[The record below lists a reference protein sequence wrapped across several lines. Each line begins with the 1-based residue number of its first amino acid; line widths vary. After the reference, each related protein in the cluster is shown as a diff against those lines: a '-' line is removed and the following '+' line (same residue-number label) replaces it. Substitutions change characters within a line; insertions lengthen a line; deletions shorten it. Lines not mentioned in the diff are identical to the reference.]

1 MDSRQN
7 NYNVMSI
14 KHIHIGLI
22 NLFLT
27 IDNYLRFL
35 SMLFPQQLSLTKMH
49 YIYIYKGQKHKHFI
63 LKDGF
68 C

>member
-49 YIYIYKGQKHKHFI
+49 YIYTWVKNTNILF

>member
-14 KHIHIGLI
+14 KHIHIVLI

-49 YIYIYKGQKHKHFI
+49 YIYTRVNNTNILF